1 MIFVFMSIGLGAQ
14 EAFLLRY
21 ASRDTRRIDFPH
33 VDG

>member
-1 MIFVFMSIGLGAQ
+1 MSIGLLAQ

-21 ASRDTRRIDFPH
+21 ASHDTGCIDFLQ